1 MKTVS
6 KILRNSLLSLCLF
19 KKKFCQMCE
28 KSEFLW
34 RERPVLYHV
43 MPFRSSN
50 YTNFSNYIWYGISKK
65 RHVYLLKLPTIESV
79 NKKKSKYQAHSSKF
93 FDNFLNF
100 IWMDVHMNKYYLF
113 DEPKLLYSALN
124 IIFFAIIPSLIVQ
137 QCASNFFCN
146 RFYKVYTYLLLTYST
161 ASSSWIYVYITLKSM
176 RKYEFLSS
184 FQIYTS
190 MF

>member
-6 KILRNSLLSLCLF
+6 KILRNSLLSLSLCLF

-65 RHVYLLKLPTIESV
+65 ACIPSQTANYRVCKQKKNLKIRRIV
-79 NKKKSKYQAHSSKF
+79 QKF
-93 FDNFLNF
+93 L
-100 IWMDVHMNKYYLF
+100 
-113 DEPKLLYSALN
+113 
-124 IIFFAIIPSLIVQ
+124 IIFWISCSYAYWWRCTWTWTTIICLINQ
-137 QCASNFFCN
+137 SYNILHLISFF
-146 RFYKVYTYLLLTYST
+146 L
-161 ASSSWIYVYITLKSM
+161 
-176 RKYEFLSS
+176 
-184 FQIYTS
+184 
-190 MF
+190 

>member
-1 MKTVS
+1 
-6 KILRNSLLSLCLF
+6 
-19 KKKFCQMCE
+19 MCE

-65 RHVYLLKLPTIESV
+65 ACIPSQTANYRVCKQ
-79 NKKKSKYQAHSSKF
+79 KKSKYQAHSSKI
-93 FDNFLNF
+93 FDNFSNVMYVCNG
-100 IWMDVHMNKYYLF
+100 WMYTWTTIICLINQSCNILHLISFFFNH
-113 DEPKLLYSALN
+113 PKPYCSAMC
-124 IIFFAIIPSLIVQ
+124 II
-137 QCASNFFCN
+137 FFCN